1 MIKQM
6 LTCDRCGA
14 EIEQPVIEVYMRK
27 PSAIVYYSVLFPT
40 SYDLCPKCKDQLG
53 KFMKNER

>member
-1 MIKQM
+1 M

-14 EIEQPVIEVYMRK
+14 EIEQSVIEVYMRK

-40 SYDLCPKCKDQLG
+40 SYDLCPKCKDELRR
-53 KFMKNER
+53 FMRNE